1 MTTFF
6 EGFLALEVGA
16 VFLAGAEINFLA
28 TVFLAVD
35 FFATTFL
42 VTFTAL
48 FATGFGVSNLIFTS
62 GEAAFVGTVF
72 FAIFF
77 LIVI

>member
-1 MTTFF
+1 MTAFL
-6 EGFLALEVGA
+6 EGLLALEVDTI
-16 VFLAGAEINFLA
+16 FLAGAEINFLG
-28 TVFLAVD
+28 TDFLAAD

-48 FATGFGVSNLIFTS
+48 FATGFSVSNLIFTA
-62 GEAAFVGTVF
+62 GEAVFVVTVF